1 MVQAKPTRL
10 GTKTW
15 KNGFNLKDLNMDII
29 KVFYD
34 LGTTG
39 TAVWKHSI
47 HQIAGIIE
55 INDEVVDKFN
65 IFSRPHPKAL
75 IDEGALRA
83 CRKTQEELLSYS
95 DMNIAHKEFKAILG
109 KYIDPFDTKQKAWMV
124 GFNNR
129 YFDDVFLRA
138 WFKQNGDEFIG
149 SWFWTDTLDTLVLA
163 SQYLI
168 QRRAGMHS
176 FKQHRVARE
185 LGIEVDEDRLHD
197 ASYDV
202 ELTRKIYRIVTGLE
216 IEL

>member
-1 MVQAKPTRL
+1 M
-10 GTKTW
+10 GT
-15 KNGFNLKDLNMDII
+15 I

-34 LGTTG
+34 LETTG
-39 TAVWKHSI
+39 VDVRKHSV
-47 HQIAGIIE
+47 HQIAGLIE
-55 INDEVVDKFN
+55 INDEVVEKFN

-83 CRKTQEELLSYS
+83 CRKTQEELLSYP
-95 DMNIAHKEFKAILG
+95 DMKDAHKEFKAVLG
-109 KYIDPFDTKQKAWMV
+109 KYIDPFDTKQKAWNV

-149 SWFWTDTLDTLVLA
+149 SWFWVDTLDTLVLA

-168 QRRAGMHS
+168 HRRAAMPS

-202 ELTRKIYRIVTGLE
+202 ELTRGIYRIVTGLD

>member
-1 MVQAKPTRL
+1 
-10 GTKTW
+10 
-15 KNGFNLKDLNMDII
+15 MDII

-34 LGTTG
+34 LETTG
-39 TAVWKHSI
+39 VDVRKNSI
-47 HQIAGIIE
+47 HQIAGLIE
-55 INDEVVDKFN
+55 INDEVVEKFN

-83 CRKTQEELLSYS
+83 CRKTQEELLSYQ
-95 DMNIAHKEFKAILG
+95 DMKDAHKEFKAVLG
-109 KYIDPFDTKQKAWMV
+109 KYINPFDTKQKAWIV

-129 YFDDVFLRA
+129 YFHDVFLRA

-168 QRRAGMHS
+168 HRRAAMPS

-185 LGIEVDEDRLHD
+185 LGIVVNEDLLHD

-202 ELTRKIYRIVTGLE
+202 ELTRGIYRIVTGLD

>member
-1 MVQAKPTRL
+1 MEIV
-10 GTKTW
+10 
-15 KNGFNLKDLNMDII
+15 

-34 LGTTG
+34 LETTG
-39 TAVWKHSI
+39 TDVRKHSI
-47 HQIAGIIE
+47 HQIAGLIE
-55 INDEVVDKFN
+55 VNNEVVEKFN
-65 IFSRPHPKAL
+65 IFSQPHPKAL

-83 CRKTQEELLSYS
+83 CRKTQEELLSYPNMK
-95 DMNIAHKEFKAILG
+95 DAHKEFKAILG
-109 KYIDPFDTKQKAWMV
+109 KYINPFDPRQKAWCV

-149 SWFWTDTLDTLVLA
+149 SWFWVDTLDTLVLA

-168 QRRAGMHS
+168 NRRVNMPS
-176 FKQHRVARE
+176 FKLHRVARE
-185 LGIEVDEDRLHD
+185 LGIVVEEERLHD

-202 ELTRKIYRIVTGLE
+202 QLTRSIYRIVTGLD

>member
-1 MVQAKPTRL
+1 
-10 GTKTW
+10 
-15 KNGFNLKDLNMDII
+15 MDII

-34 LGTTG
+34 LETTG
-39 TAVWKHSI
+39 VDVRKHSI
-47 HQIAGIIE
+47 HQIAGLIE
-55 INDEVVDKFN
+55 INDEVVEKFN
-65 IFSRPHPKAL
+65 IFSKPHPKAL

-83 CRKTQEELLSYS
+83 CRKTQEELLSYP
-95 DMNIAHKEFKAILG
+95 DMKYAHKEFKAILG
-109 KYIDPFDTKQKAWMV
+109 KYIDPFDPRQKAWGV

-168 QRRAGMHS
+168 HRRAAMPS
-176 FKQHRVARE
+176 FKQHRVALE
-185 LGIEVDEDRLHD
+185 LGIVVDEDRLHD

-202 ELTRKIYRIVTGLE
+202 ELTRGIYRIVTGLD

>member
-1 MVQAKPTRL
+1 
-10 GTKTW
+10 
-15 KNGFNLKDLNMDII
+15 MDII

-34 LGTTG
+34 LETTG
-39 TAVWKHSI
+39 VEVKKHSI
-47 HQIAGIIE
+47 HQIAGLIE
-55 INDEVVDKFN
+55 INDEVVEKFN
-65 IFSRPHPKAL
+65 IFSRPHPKSL
-75 IDEGALRA
+75 IEEGALRT
-83 CRKTQEELLSYS
+83 CRKTQEELLSYP
-95 DMNIAHKEFKAILG
+95 DMKHAHKEFKSVLG
-109 KYIDPFDTKQKAWMV
+109 KYIDPFDTKQKAWNV

-168 QRRAGMHS
+168 HRRAEMPS

-185 LGIEVDEDRLHD
+185 LGIVVEEDRLHD

-202 ELTRKIYRIVTGLE
+202 ELTHGIYRIVTGLD

>member
-1 MVQAKPTRL
+1 
-10 GTKTW
+10 
-15 KNGFNLKDLNMDII
+15 MDII

-34 LGTTG
+34 LETTG
-39 TAVWKHSI
+39 INVRKNSI
-47 HQIAGIIE
+47 HQIAGLIE
-55 INDEVVDKFN
+55 INDEIVDKFN
-65 IFSRPHPKAL
+65 IFSRPHPNAL
-75 IDEGALRA
+75 IDEGALRT
-83 CRKTQEELLSYS
+83 CRKTQEELLSYQ
-95 DMNIAHKEFKAILG
+95 DMKDAHKEFKAVLG
-109 KYIDPFDTKQKAWMV
+109 KYIDPFDTKQKAWIV

-168 QRRAGMHS
+168 RRRASMPS

-185 LGIEVDEDRLHD
+185 LGIVVDEDRLHD

-202 ELTRKIYRIVTGLE
+202 ELTRGIYRIVTGLD

>member
-1 MVQAKPTRL
+1 
-10 GTKTW
+10 
-15 KNGFNLKDLNMDII
+15 MDII

-34 LGTTG
+34 LETTG
-39 TAVWKHSI
+39 VDVRKHSI
-47 HQIAGIIE
+47 HQIAGLIE
-55 INDEVVDKFN
+55 VNNEVVEKFN

-75 IDEGALRA
+75 IDEGALKA
-83 CRKTQEELLSYS
+83 CRKTQEELLSYP
-95 DMNIAHKEFKAILG
+95 DMEHAHKEFKAILG
-109 KYIDPFDTKQKAWMV
+109 KYIDPFDTKQKAWAV

-149 SWFWTDTLDTLVLA
+149 SWFWVDTLDTLVLA

-168 QRRAGMHS
+168 HRRAAMPS

-185 LGIEVDEDRLHD
+185 LGIVVDEDRLHD

-202 ELTRKIYRIVTGLE
+202 ELTRGIYRIVTGLD

>member
-1 MVQAKPTRL
+1 M
-10 GTKTW
+10 
-15 KNGFNLKDLNMDII
+15 KDIVKI
-29 KVFYD
+29 FYD
-34 LGTTG
+34 LETTG
-39 TAVWKHSI
+39 VDVKKHSV
-47 HQIAGIIE
+47 HQIAGLVE
-55 INDEVVDKFN
+55 INDEVVDQFN

-75 IDEGALRA
+75 IDPGALKA
-83 CRKTQEELLSYS
+83 CRKTEEELLSYQPMK
-95 DMNIAHKEFKAILG
+95 DAHKEFKSIIG
-109 KYIDPFDTKQKAWMV
+109 GYIDKFDTSQKAWNV

-149 SWFWTDTLDTLVLA
+149 SYFWVDTLDVLVLA

-168 QRRAGMHS
+168 QRRASMPS

-185 LGIEVDEDRLHD
+185 LGIVVEDDRLHD

-202 ELTRKIYRIVTGLE
+202 ELTRGIYRIVTGLD

>member
-1 MVQAKPTRL
+1 
-10 GTKTW
+10 
-15 KNGFNLKDLNMDII
+15 MDII

-34 LGTTG
+34 LETTG
-39 TAVWKHSI
+39 VDVKKHSV
-47 HQIAGIIE
+47 HQIAGLIE

-75 IDEGALRA
+75 IDEGALKA
-83 CRKTQEELLSYS
+83 CHKTTEELLSYQ
-95 DMNIAHKEFKAILG
+95 DMNMAHKEFKAKLG
-109 KYIDPFDTKQKAWMV
+109 QYIDPFNTKQKAWNV

-149 SWFWTDTLDTLVLA
+149 SWFWVDTLDTLVLA

-168 QRRAGMHS
+168 HRRVNMPS

-185 LGIEVDEDRLHD
+185 LGIEVDESRLHD

-202 ELTRKIYRIVTGLE
+202 ELTRGIYGIS
-216 IEL
+216 

>member
-1 MVQAKPTRL
+1 
-10 GTKTW
+10 
-15 KNGFNLKDLNMDII
+15 MDII

-34 LGTTG
+34 LETTG
-39 TAVWKHSI
+39 VDVRKHSV
-47 HQIAGIIE
+47 HQIAGLIE
-55 INDEVVDKFN
+55 INDEVVERFN

-75 IDEGALRA
+75 IDEGALKA
-83 CRKTQEELLSYS
+83 CRKTQEELLSYPDMKHAHS
-95 DMNIAHKEFKAILG
+95 DFKAILG
-109 KYIDPFDTKQKAWMV
+109 KYIDPFDPRQKAWGV

-149 SWFWTDTLDTLVLA
+149 SWFWDDTLDTLVLA

-168 QRRAGMHS
+168 NRRASMPS

-185 LGIEVDEDRLHD
+185 LGIVVDEDRLHD

-202 ELTRKIYRIVTGLE
+202 ELTRGIYRIVTGLD